1 MTAIALVAWAAVLI
15 NFCVTAA
22 VVIGPLCFIM
32 YFGDLI
38 TGNPVDRAF
47 RERRRHARRTARAM
61 REMSE
66 IRRKTIERM
75 DRAEEEAR
83 R

>member
-1 MTAIALVAWAAVLI
+1 MTALALVAWAAVLI
-15 NFCVTAA
+15 NFCVTGTII
-22 VVIGPLCFIM
+22 IGLLCIVL

-75 DRAEEEAR
+75 DRAEEEGWQ
-83 R
+83 